1 MRGQVVQSL
10 LEANPF
16 QVPRSMVE
24 RYMESVL
31 GDTSKLQPEMV
42 AQTKESLRPEAE
54 NAVKRIL
61 LIDRVAELQGL
72 RGTEDEVDDRVQE
85 IAKANDLKP
94 GQVYSNLQKSGSL
107 EGLEREI
114 TETKVWDFLKEQST
128 IEEEA

>member
-1 MRGQVVQSL
+1 
-10 LEANPF
+10 
-16 QVPRSMVE
+16 
-24 RYMESVL
+24 
-31 GDTSKLQPEMV
+31 MV

-85 IAKANDLKP
+85 IAKASDLKP

-114 TETKVWDFLKEQST
+114 TERKVWDFLKEQST
-128 IEEEA
+128 IKEEE